1 MTLELKPHQLEDL
14 EFHLSRDRSC
24 NLSECSTGKTPTMC
38 RVMFT
43 RNLIDGCKTVWIMPS
58 GLMKK
63 NKIEA
68 MKWCNWS
75 ENEVAIV
82 KGNKTKRLEIY
93 KKKEVKCF
101 IITSDTFGN
110 EWELILENEPE
121 VNQVII
127 DESHLAIASH
137 SSKRTQSIYRAS
149 RKIRYWLFCTATI
162 VSGRF
167 SSAYPAIAIC
177 EPRFYMNYQNFL
189 NMHAVYGPM
198 NRIVGWGRGD
208 KLKKVLRTI
217 GVRHTI
223 KECYPDNPPFIYQF
237 ETAEID
243 ENLRQN
249 YITLEKEALLELED
263 KNLSLDNP
271 AVKAMK
277 GRVLLSCPES
287 LDLELKPVVNGK
299 DELLKVHLEN
309 AKVDGSRILI
319 FSCFVAEQ
327 ERVKK
332 ICDEMGIKAEIMN
345 GSVSQ
350 TKRGEI
356 AERFEKNEIQ
366 VCIMS
371 VSVGACGFNFEFC
384 KEVIWLSMDYQDSSF
399 EQGNMRISRGTRT
412 DPARVFILSY
422 GTKLEKR
429 ILDIVKRKMKEKI
442 EVFGLTED

>member
-1 MTLELKPHQLEDL
+1 MELKPHQLKDL
-14 EFHLSRDRSC
+14 EFHLSRDRSL

-38 RVMFT
+38 RVMLM
-43 RNLIDGCKTVWIMPS
+43 RYLMNGCKTVWIMPS

-75 ENEVAIV
+75 ENEIEII
-82 KGNKTKRLEIY
+82 KGDKKKRLELY
-93 KKKEVKCF
+93 KRKEVKCF
-101 IITSDTFGN
+101 IITGDTFGN
-110 EWELILENEPE
+110 EWKLILENEPE

-127 DESHLAIASH
+127 DESHQTIASH
-137 SSKRTQSIYRAS
+137 TSKRTQSIYCAS
-149 RKIRYWLFCTATI
+149 REIKYWLFCTATI
-162 VSGRF
+162 ISGRF

-189 NMHAVYGPM
+189 NYHAVYGPM
-198 NRIVGWGRGD
+198 NRIVAWGRAE
-208 KLKKVLRTI
+208 KLTNVLKKL

-237 ETAEID
+237 EIAEID
-243 ENLRQN
+243 ENLKSN
-249 YITLEKEALLELED
+249 YIQLEKESLLELRDEYVE
-263 KNLSLDNP
+263 LGNP

-277 GRVLLSCPES
+277 ARVLLSAPET
-287 LDLELKPVVNGK
+287 LDLELQPRENGK
-299 DELLKVHLEN
+299 DNLLKVHLEN
-309 AKVDGSRILI
+309 AKIEGSRLLI

-332 ICDEMGIKAEIMN
+332 ICDEMKIKAEIMN
-345 GSVSQ
+345 GNVSQ

-356 AERFEKNEIQ
+356 AERFENNEFQ

-371 VSVGACGFNFEFC
+371 VAVGSCGYNFEFC

-399 EQGNMRISRGTRT
+399 EQGNMRISRGTRK
-412 DPARVFILSY
+412 DPARVYILSY

-429 ILDIVKRKMKEKI
+429 ILTIVKRKMKEKI
-442 EVFGLTED
+442 EVFGLTDES